1 MNSTNLKPVTRTF
14 DILDRLQEIVPN
26 KEDILA
32 RKINGNTLRF
42 SVKEY
47 RQHAYEIAYALVE
60 MGYEAGD
67 KAISITPNRPE
78 WNFIDMGLNLAGM
91 VHVPIYPT
99 LNQTDFLYIFNHS
112 DAHIIFIG
120 SKALY
125 NKIQPLVSQMDTPAK
140 IVLMDEDAEVEKL
153 RQG

>member
-67 KAISITPNRPE
+67 KAITITPNRPE
-78 WNFIDMGLNLAGM
+78 WNIIDMGLNLAGM

-112 DAHIIFIG
+112 DARIRK
-120 SKALY
+120 SCQS
-125 NKIQPLVSQMDTPAK
+125 NVAK
-140 IVLMDEDAEVEKL
+140 IRKNTANHSIALTGAYKL
-153 RQG
+153 PIRLSAKQKVY